1 MELDR
6 TMSCFLIIKDLVES
20 KYWRK
25 EYVNNRGDHTHT
37 YTFTHAHTTRVHA
50 LIRHYSRMIH
60 ETDPTVSSEVLGH
73 CPRLT

>member
-25 EYVNNRGDHTHT
+25 EYMNNRGDHTHT
-37 YTFTHAHTTRVHA
+37 RTHSH
-50 LIRHYSRMIH
+50 M
-60 ETDPTVSSEVLGH
+60 
-73 CPRLT
+73 LTPHVCTH